1 MARDGL
7 SDASLLE
14 LLAEV
19 GPPPRPD
26 STRAD
31 LERALER
38 LPLDAL
44 RQRAVQLGIAL
55 DAVQGHRGHRRTWID
70 AIVGRARMEV
80 DGEHEGN
87 PCVGHALVA
96 GEYRPVFET
105 GSGARYHVVPR
116 SGRKEFRLPTGGVV
130 ELPARPTALAA
141 AGAGA
146 GAGEDV
152 SMHEGLPVLQLRGTA
167 APPPRRAD
175 ATLGSIESPL
185 AAARLGVGED
195 RGSHAERAT
204 VVALRC
210 AGAGGRDLP
219 SPASDAPRDEPRFG
233 AIAPSLRRI
242 EHVPRQN
249 SNCGARPSEA
259 DADLAHARLLSRLSA
274 WGLRERVVEGDG
286 NCQFRA
292 LADQLWGSQAQ
303 HALVRRLACAQLA
316 AAPERYSCFVA
327 ETTAAE
333 CAGSGGGGSG
343 GEVAAK
349 RAFAAYVA
357 RMRAPG
363 AWGDHL
369 TLQAVAD
376 RLGVEIA
383 LVTSFE
389 GRANGDE
396 TDAVVLVTPWP
407 GPGAAGP
414 QAAGGGGGSGGE
426 AKAQHLGDGGRTL
439 WLSFFAE
446 VHYQSLEP
454 ATP

>member
-274 WGLRERVVEGDG
+274 WGLRERVVEVRSA
-286 NCQFRA
+286 RA
-292 LADQLWGSQAQ
+292 GAAR
-303 HALVRRLACAQLA
+303 LVRLTRSAMRS
-316 AAPERYSCFVA
+316 PVV
-327 ETTAAE
+327 
-333 CAGSGGGGSG
+333 GGGGAGWSSG
-343 GEVAAK
+343 RAMATASSARSPTSCGARKRSTRSCADWRARSSPLRPSGTAALSPRPPQLSARG
-349 RAFAAYVA
+349 RAEGAA
-357 RMRAPG
+357 
-363 AWGDHL
+363 
-369 TLQAVAD
+369 
-376 RLGVEIA
+376 
-383 LVTSFE
+383 E
-389 GRANGDE
+389 GRSQQSARLRPTLRGC
-396 TDAVVLVTPWP
+396 ARQAR
-407 GPGAAGP
+407 GA
-414 QAAGGGGGSGGE
+414 
-426 AKAQHLGDGGRTL
+426 T
-439 WLSFFAE
+439 
-446 VHYQSLEP
+446 
-454 ATP
+454 T